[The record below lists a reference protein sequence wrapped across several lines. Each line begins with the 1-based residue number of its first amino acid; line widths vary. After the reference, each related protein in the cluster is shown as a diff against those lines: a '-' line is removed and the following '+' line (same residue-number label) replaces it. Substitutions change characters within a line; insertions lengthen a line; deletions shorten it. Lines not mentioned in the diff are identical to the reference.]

1 MLSYEHIYHA
11 GNHADILK
19 HTTLTLILG
28 RLLKKETPITVYDTH
43 AGFGCYD
50 LTDTRAQKT
59 NEAESGIRRLLR
71 AFADEAPG
79 TTEHTP
85 PQSAEA
91 AALLAP
97 YLALCRT
104 YATQDRYPGSP
115 EIARAMLR
123 GNDRLLLSERHPQA
137 VAVLR
142 GTMRTSPLTATQT
155 AVKPHVHFRDGYEM
169 LRALTPPATGRGVAL
184 IDPSFEDTSDFSAC
198 ADTICAVH
206 KRWPNGIIALWYPL
220 LEHRATETAH
230 MKQQIVSCATATQAE
245 PIVLD
250 IQLAVQSPAEKTGL
264 AKLYGSG
271 MLVVRFP
278 YQLDDQMRTILPALA
293 AALGNEHARWSVET
307 CG

>member
-19 HTTLTLILG
+19 HATLTLILG
-28 RLLKKETPITVYDTH
+28 RLLKKEKPFTVYDTH
-43 AGFGCYD
+43 AGFGRYD

-59 NEAESGIRRLLR
+59 NEAENGIRRLLC
-71 AFADEAPG
+71 AFADESPG
-79 TTEHTP
+79 ITERTP
-85 PQSAEA
+85 PQMQEA

-97 YLALCRT
+97 YLTLCRT
-104 YATQDRYPGSP
+104 YAAQDRYPGSP
-115 EIARAMLR
+115 EITRAMLR
-123 GNDRLLLSERHPQA
+123 DKDRLLLSERHPQA
-137 VAVLR
+137 IAVLR
-142 GTMRTSPLTATQT
+142 DTMRTPPLTATQVS
-155 AVKPHVHFRDGYEM
+155 VKPQIHFRDGYEM
-169 LRALTPPATGRGVAL
+169 LRALTPPPTGRGLAL

-220 LEHRATETAH
+220 LEHRATETAR
-230 MKQQIVSCATATQAE
+230 MKRQIISCAAATQTE
-245 PIVLD
+245 PTVLD

-271 MLVVRFP
+271 MLVLRFP
-278 YQLDDQMRTILPALA
+278 YQLDNQMRTILPAFA
-293 AALGNEHARWSVET
+293 AILGNEHAQWSADT

>member
-19 HTTLTLILG
+19 HATLTLILG
-28 RLLKKETPITVYDTH
+28 RLLQKEKPVTVYDTH

-59 NEAESGIRRLLR
+59 NEAETGIRRLLR
-71 AFADEAPG
+71 AFADESPAITKRMP
-79 TTEHTP
+79 
-85 PQSAEA
+85 EA

-97 YLALCRT
+97 YLALCRI
-104 YATQDRYPGSP
+104 YAAQNRYPGSP

-123 GNDRLLLSERHPQA
+123 DNDRLLLSERHPQA

-142 GTMRTSPLTATQT
+142 DTMRTPPLTAARTP
-155 AVKPHVHFRDGYEM
+155 VKPHIHFRDGYEM
-169 LRALTPPATGRGVAL
+169 LRSLTPPPTGRGLVL

-198 ADTICAVH
+198 ANTICAVH
-206 KRWPNGIIALWYPL
+206 KRWQNGIIALWYPL
-220 LEHRATETAH
+220 LEHRATETAR
-230 MKQQIVSCATATQAE
+230 MKQQIASCAAATQTE
-245 PIVLD
+245 PTVLD

-271 MLVVRFP
+271 MLIVRFP
-278 YQLDDQMRTILPALA
+278 YQLDSQMRTVLPALA
-293 AALGNEHARWSVET
+293 ATLGNEHAYWSAET